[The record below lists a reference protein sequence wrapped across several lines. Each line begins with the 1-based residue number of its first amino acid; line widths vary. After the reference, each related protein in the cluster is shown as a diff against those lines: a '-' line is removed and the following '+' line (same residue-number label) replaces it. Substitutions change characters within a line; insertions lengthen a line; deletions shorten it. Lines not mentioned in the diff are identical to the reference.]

1 MLRGEVAK
9 RSGVHP
15 ETIRYYEKIKLLPEP
30 IRGSSGYREYP
41 PTILQQLQ
49 FIQSAKKLGFSL
61 NEIQALL
68 SLKNTKDH
76 PCQNVKEK
84 ALEKLHEIEEKLQ
97 ELHSMHDELSRIVVR
112 CDGQHPSESC
122 AIIHALEATETST
135 TKS

>member
-1 MLRGEVAK
+1 MALPDTESTHQ
-9 RSGVHP
+9 RSSNNFNSSN
-15 ETIRYYEKIKLLPEP
+15 LP
-30 IRGSSGYREYP
+30 
-41 PTILQQLQ
+41 
-49 FIQSAKKLGFSL
+49 KKLGFSL